1 MATTLAYN
9 LANLALSTS
18 NASNVN
24 VAVFAG
30 NVSTIQ
36 YINAGNIQTSN
47 LKMTGSLVFA
57 DGSSLT
63 SVTNAISVYDYTG
76 DGVTTTFATGNYNAT
91 TTLDTNVY
99 ISGVYQRKSTY
110 SWTGTNIIFTGAPPV
125 NSAIEIVINTYATGI
140 AVPNDGSVYPAALST
155 GGPYWN
161 ASGYLGLN
169 TTSPLN
175 NLDIRGGASIT
186 STLNVGSTVRV
197 SLLVSNGSV
206 TGTTI
211 IPSGS
216 SAPTNGMYL
225 PAANTLG
232 FATNSTQVLT
242 IDSGGSLGI
251 GTTNPSN
258 YGKLAVFGGNLYLNS
273 AQISTPSGTGN
284 VAVQGVSTNIVQ
296 ASAQTVSAVTAVN
309 FTGIPSWVRR
319 ITIMLSGLAVSS
331 GTPNLTMRIGAGAY
345 DATSY
350 NSIASRNITTTTNAN
365 TSTSAFVLNVGTA
378 GTYYGSIV
386 LTNVTGNIWA
396 LSSILADP
404 SNSAINMAAGTHT
417 TSAALS
423 QLQLI
428 MSDGT
433 STLTGTVNILY
444 E

>member
-110 SWTGTNIIFTGAPPV
+110 SWTGTNIIFSGAPPV

-186 STLNVGSTVRV
+186 STLNVGSTVMV
-197 SLLVSNGSV
+197 SSLVSNGSV

-211 IPSGS
+211 IPSSS

-258 YGKLAVFGGNLYLNS
+258 YGKLAVFGGNIYVGSTNSGIVFADSTYQSTAYPGAAATQTLTNKRVTPRVLTSTANS
-273 AQISTPSGTGN
+273 ATPTLDTDN
-284 VAVQGVSTNIVQ
+284 FDMMVIT
-296 ASAQTVSAVTAVN
+296 AQTVA
-309 FTGIPSWVRR
+309 
-319 ITIMLSGLAVSS
+319 ITSF
-331 GTPNLTMRIGAGAY
+331 
-345 DATSY
+345 
-350 NSIASRNITTTTNAN
+350 TTN
-365 TSTSAFVLNVGTA
+365 
-378 GTYYGSIV
+378 
-386 LTNVTGNIWA
+386 
-396 LSSILADP
+396 
-404 SNSAINMAAGTHT
+404 
-417 TSAALS
+417 
-423 QLQLI
+423 
-428 MSDGT
+428 
-433 STLTGTVNILY
+433 LTGTPTNGQKLIISITGTASVALTFGASFEASTVALPTTTVTTNRLDIGFIWNVTTSKWRCVATA
-444 E
+444 